1 MTSRIL
7 IVDDNKLNL
16 KLARLIVLAEG
27 YEADIAAD
35 ADEALDV
42 IAARTPDVI
51 LMDLQMPG
59 VDGLELT
66 RRLKAARE
74 TRDIPVIALTAAA
87 MERDRDQARAAGCD
101 GFIAKPLDTRAFGA
115 HLVPFLRGAGT
126 RSAAA

>member
-16 KLARLIVLAEG
+16 KLARLIVVAEG
-27 YEADIAAD
+27 FEADIATD
-35 ADEALDV
+35 ATEALEI

-66 RRLKAARE
+66 RTLKAADG

-87 MERDRDQARAAGCD
+87 MQRDREMALAAGCD

-115 HLVPFLRGAGT
+115 HLAPFLGDAGT
-126 RSAAA
+126 RTAAA